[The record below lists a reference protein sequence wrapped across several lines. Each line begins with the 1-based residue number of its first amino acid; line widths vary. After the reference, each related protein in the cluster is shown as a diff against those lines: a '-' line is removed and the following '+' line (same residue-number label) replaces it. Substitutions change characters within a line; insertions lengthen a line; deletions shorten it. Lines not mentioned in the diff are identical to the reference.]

1 LWYNGGMKHGLK
13 VLVEHYK
20 SKEHWYIKYMA
31 WSIIGIVC
39 FAILVHILKEFGF
52 IPAQKIFDFFDA
64 WATILYAG
72 VTLLL
77 AGVAVWSIMDNR
89 YARRID
95 RKERLL
101 NEIIE
106 WAEDIRKSSSESID
120 PNEIIFDTPIEQ
132 MATQRGFYN
141 LRLRYQ
147 AISVKS
153 EYMEGIAKKVFGNE
167 LLFATEIVTQKLGE
181 IIYILKDYLTNRG
194 ASQKE
199 KNEEV
204 ETYKQSLDN
213 YAEDLIREAT
223 KIKTKDIS

>member
-1 LWYNGGMKHGLK
+1 MDTNTWL
-13 VLVEHYK
+13 
-20 SKEHWYIKYMA
+20 
-31 WSIIGIVC
+31 
-39 FAILVHILKEFGF
+39 AISAG
-52 IPAQKIFDFFDA
+52 
-64 WATILYAG
+64 ATF
-72 VTLLL
+72 LL
-77 AGVAVWSIMDNR
+77 ALAAFWAIWQNR
-89 YARRID
+89 GIQIKN

-120 PNEIIFDTPIEQ
+120 PNEIMFDTPVEQ

-167 LLFATEIVTQKLGE
+167 LLSATEIVIQKLGE
-181 IIYILKDYLTNRG
+181 IIDILKDCLTNRR

-204 ETYKQSLDN
+204 ETYKKSLDS
-213 YAEDLIREAT
+213 YAKDLIIEAS
-223 KIKTKDIS
+223 KIKTRNII

>member
-1 LWYNGGMKHGLK
+1 M
-13 VLVEHYK
+13 
-20 SKEHWYIKYMA
+20 
-31 WSIIGIVC
+31 SIETLL
-39 FAILVHILKEFGF
+39 AIS
-52 IPAQKIFDFFDA
+52 
-64 WATILYAG
+64 AG
-72 VTLLL
+72 VTFLL
-77 AGVAVWSIMDNR
+77 AIAAFWAIYQNYQLNKR
-89 YARRID
+89 E

-141 LRLRYQ
+141 LHLRYQ

-153 EYMEGIAKKVFGNE
+153 EYMEGIAKEVFGNE
-167 LLFATEIVTQKLGE
+167 LLSATEIVTQKLGE
-181 IIYILKDYLTNRG
+181 ILDILKDCLTNRR

-204 ETYKQSLDN
+204 ETYKKSLDSC
-213 YAEDLIREAT
+213 AEDLIKEAT
-223 KIKTKDIS
+223 KIKTGYIH